1 MNRYKVITLTSDY
14 YIMADSFENSD
25 GDLYFHLDDD
35 DLTCMATFVDGFW
48 KAVMIC
54 DESESES

>member
-1 MNRYKVITLTSDY
+1 MKRYKVITFTSDY
-14 YIMADSFENSD
+14 YILANHYDNSN
-25 GDLYFHLDDD
+25 GDLYFLDDD
-35 DLTCMATFVDGFW
+35 GLTCIATFVDGFW